1 MAEGVWDF
9 VGQNQNEL
17 SFSKGEKL
25 VILEQNG
32 DWWQAEK
39 NGKKGIIPGNYVRLL

>member
-32 DWWQAEK
+32 DWWSALHLTIY
-39 NGKKGIIPGNYVRLL
+39 NNLT